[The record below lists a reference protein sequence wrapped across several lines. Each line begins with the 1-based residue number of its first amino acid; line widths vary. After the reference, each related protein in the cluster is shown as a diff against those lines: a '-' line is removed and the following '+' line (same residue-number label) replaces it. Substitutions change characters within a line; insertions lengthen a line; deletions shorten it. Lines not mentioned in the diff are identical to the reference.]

1 MQTKQ
6 SVPKLLERGTKR
18 KLFTV
23 CGDLLAKRS
32 RWNSRK
38 PSHLKVEEGFLPS
51 DQSYSV
57 REIRR
62 GGTELY
68 TLSVK
73 NQKFILKDLKRKSSP
88 DKYFVIENTSESNKM
103 ENSFFSKFHS
113 VVEVMLSVFHKD
125 NTFYATPLAM
135 AATDRISN
143 RFDTIFEMTAD
154 DFVDEYRMIKKNFDC
169 GIAAVETGLP
179 LELENGEVRLIKG
192 DTLLRVFQ
200 NFIDNN
206 ISRICPTQ
214 RSLPTIRDHF
224 ANIRGFK
231 LHFDSLYLLT
241 NAELAALECEGEV
254 VEQYA
259 KSAFDLLYDV
269 WVCCYQKH
277 LQSYR
282 LLHLST
288 KAWDDHGKG
297 MPLILTEYSKDIRNC
312 LEKEALN
319 FQALRAAEHYEFMG
333 LDFIIPESSVFYG
346 KFIRNCIN
354 A

>member
-1 MQTKQ
+1 MQ
-6 SVPKLLERGTKR
+6 SEHSLPKLLERGTKR
-18 KLFTV
+18 KLLTV
-23 CGDLLAKRS
+23 RGDLLAKRS

-38 PSHLKVEEGFLPS
+38 PSHLKVENGFLPP

-57 REIRR
+57 REISK
-62 GGTELY
+62 GGSELY
-68 TLSVK
+68 TLSKK

-88 DKYFVIENTSESNKM
+88 DKYFVIENTSTSR

-113 VVEVMLSVFHKD
+113 VIEVMLSVFHKD
-125 NTFYATPLAM
+125 NTFRARPVAM
-135 AATDRISN
+135 AATDRISS

-154 DFVDEYRMIKKNFDC
+154 DFVDEYRMIKRNFDC
-169 GIAAVETGLP
+169 GIAAVESGLP
-179 LELENGEVRLIKG
+179 LQLENGDVQVFKG
-192 DTLLRVFQ
+192 EMLLRVFQ
-200 NFIDNN
+200 KFIDNN

-214 RSLPTIRDHF
+214 RPLPTIREHF
-224 ANIRGFK
+224 ANIRGFQ

-241 NAELAALECEGEV
+241 NAELAALEFEGEV

-259 KSAFDLLYDV
+259 TSAFDLLYDV
-269 WVCCYQKH
+269 WVCCYLKH
-277 LQSYR
+277 LKSYR

-288 KAWDDHGKG
+288 EAWDDHGKG

-312 LEKEALN
+312 LEKEALS
-319 FQALRAAEHYEFMG
+319 FQAVRAAEHYDFMG